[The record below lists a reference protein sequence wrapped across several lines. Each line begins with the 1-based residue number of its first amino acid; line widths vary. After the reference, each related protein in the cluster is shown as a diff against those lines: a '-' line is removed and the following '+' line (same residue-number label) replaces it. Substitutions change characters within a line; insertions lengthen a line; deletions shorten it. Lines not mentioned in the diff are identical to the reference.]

1 MPVAPCLDVDA
12 LNYAMGL
19 KLKFHSLTTIR
30 ILILAT
36 EMLVNVGITIFLI
49 TNFQFCSP
57 NLSLPFS
64 LSSLLSTTLLS
75 LAFATPAFKKFYP
88 RIHPIIAL
96 LHFHAQ
102 VIM

>member
-1 MPVAPCLDVDA
+1 MPVAPWLDADA
-12 LNYAMGL
+12 LNYAIGL
-19 KLKFHSLTTIR
+19 KFKFHSLTTIY

-49 TNFQFCSP
+49 TNVQFCSP

-75 LAFATPAFKKFYP
+75 LAFATPSFKKSCP
-88 RIHPIIAL
+88 
-96 LHFHAQ
+96 
-102 VIM
+102 